1 MTKLKVVI
9 LTLLALSFLG
19 EALAQNCGDLD
30 RDIVFAGLDW
40 DSAQLHNAITR
51 YILEEGFKCSTD
63 DIPGSTVPMIQGLA
77 RGDID
82 VYMELWAN
90 NAPEIYYE
98 ALAEEKVVDL
108 GHSSDALEG
117 WFVPR
122 YVIEGDTARGIEPLA
137 PELKSVFD
145 LPQYAEIFTDPEE
158 PEKGRFYNCIIGW
171 QCEGVNNQKLEAYG
185 LTDSFTNFNPGSGAA
200 FDSEIEATYN
210 KGEPIVTY
218 YWGPTG
224 LLGILDMVL
233 LEEPEYSDECWEGD
247 KGCAYPTGVINVAVG
262 KEFAEEAPAEII
274 EFLKAYEL
282 EQNLV
287 NKLLGIMREEG
298 IEAED
303 AALRFLQG
311 AELLWSD
318 WVSDEVAESI
328 LSSLN

>member
-1 MTKLKVVI
+1 MESTEALQIGEFSDLPFLVKSDRLGTHIICMLRKGIFMTKLKIVI
-9 LTLLALSFLG
+9 LTLLAFSLLG
-19 EALAQNCGDLD
+19 EVLAQDCGDLD

-122 YVIEGDTARGIEPLA
+122 YVIEGDAARGIEPMA

-158 PEKGRFYNCIIGW
+158 PEKVVFITALL
-171 QCEGVNNQKLEAYG
+171 V
-185 LTDSFTNFNPGSGAA
+185 GS
-200 FDSEIEATYN
+200 
-210 KGEPIVTY
+210 V
-218 YWGPTG
+218 
-224 LLGILDMVL
+224 
-233 LEEPEYSDECWEGD
+233 
-247 KGCAYPTGVINVAVG
+247 
-262 KEFAEEAPAEII
+262 
-274 EFLKAYEL
+274 
-282 EQNLV
+282 
-287 NKLLGIMREEG
+287 R
-298 IEAED
+298 
-303 AALRFLQG
+303 
-311 AELLWSD
+311 
-318 WVSDEVAESI
+318 ESI
-328 LSSLN
+328 IKS